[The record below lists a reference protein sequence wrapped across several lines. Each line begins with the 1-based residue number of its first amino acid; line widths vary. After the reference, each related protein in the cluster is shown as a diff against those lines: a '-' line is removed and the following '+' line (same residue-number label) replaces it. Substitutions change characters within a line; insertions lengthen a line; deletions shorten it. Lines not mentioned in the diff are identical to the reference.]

1 MSVNEALPILPFR
14 QITDS
19 EAIDYMMRLN
29 DSHQKQAELYYERQY
44 LRMMEEQAEIA
55 MFVHEY
61 RKAHMLDCA
70 IDDLAG
76 NPIGFE

>member
-1 MSVNEALPILPFR
+1 MSINESLPILPFR

-55 MFVHEY
+55 MFVDEY
-61 RKAHMLDCA
+61 RKAHKFESVSYEMA
-70 IDDLAG
+70 H